1 MLTNGYLP
9 VDQRSDEHPFQDED
23 IGVRDPDKLRTWWQ
37 YTRCCCGN
45 MKAAP
50 LLLIIFLTV
59 SNIITLIS
67 WRVSTT
73 INHSSPSFKS
83 TLEKDISRNDI
94 PKVQVLGPA
103 DIPVELEMREFF
115 TGITEDRKTAFIGP
129 PNNETNAAWASI
141 QDGRSR

>member
-1 MLTNGYLP
+1 MFTNGYLP
-9 VDQRSDEHPFQDED
+9 VDQRSDEGPFQDEN
-23 IGVRDPDKLRTWWQ
+23 IGARDPNRLRTWCQ
-37 YTRCCCGN
+37 NTRRCCGN
-45 MKAAP
+45 TKTAP
-50 LLLIIFLTV
+50 LFLIIFLVV

-73 INHSSPSFKS
+73 INHSSPWFKS
-83 TLEKDISRNDI
+83 TLEQDISRNDI

-115 TGITEDRKTAFIGP
+115 TGITEDRKTAFIGS